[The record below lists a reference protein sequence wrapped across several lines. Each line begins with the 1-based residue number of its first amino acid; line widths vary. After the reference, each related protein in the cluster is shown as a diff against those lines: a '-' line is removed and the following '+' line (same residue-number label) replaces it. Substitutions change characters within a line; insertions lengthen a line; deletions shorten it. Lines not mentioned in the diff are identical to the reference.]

1 MNHRDRKW
9 LDLAHR
15 VTECQLC
22 AEYVPGGCEPAHSNE
37 SRHGKGASIKAHDCF
52 HAALCHNCHIFIDA
66 GRKSRQ
72 TAQEAWRGAADRTLV
87 LYATNGWLKVSK

>member
-22 AEYVPGGCEPAHSNE
+22 GNHTEGCEPAHSNE
-37 SRHGKGASIKAHDCF
+37 SRHGKGASIKGHDCF
-52 HAALCHNCHIFIDA
+52 HAALCHRCHNDIDA
-66 GRKSRQ
+66 GRYARDD
-72 TAQEAWRGAADRTLV
+72 AQDAWRMGFERTLV
-87 LYATNGWLKVSK
+87 LYATNGWLKVAK